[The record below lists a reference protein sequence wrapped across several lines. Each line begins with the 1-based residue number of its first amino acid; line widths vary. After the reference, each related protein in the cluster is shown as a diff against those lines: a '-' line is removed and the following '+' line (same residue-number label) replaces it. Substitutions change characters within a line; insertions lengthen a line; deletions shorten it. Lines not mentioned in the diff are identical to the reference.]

1 MSGKKPARRPSS
13 TPRTPSTRNC
23 PRSLTCL
30 GRSSERKALTVGLP
44 GLSIIMEGRKRK
56 RGHSPE
62 ESSRDGETKWI
73 GGAALRVGLCRL
85 GRGLLSGYPRFLFLG
100 GGGHLERLGH
110 LLGLL
115 SFLGSGQLLHRC
127 ALFGYLR
134 FIGSGQLQHFG
145 HLFGGLDSLV

>member
-13 TPRTPSTRNC
+13 TARTPSARNC

-30 GRSSERKALTVGLP
+30 GRSRDRKALTVGVA
-44 GLSIIMEGRKRK
+44 GLSIIMRRKRK
-56 RGHSPE
+56 RGHSPG
-62 ESSRDGETKWI
+62 ESSRDGETKLI

-85 GRGLLSGYPRFLFLG
+85 GRGLLSGYLRFLG

-115 SFLGSGQLLHRC
+115 SFLRSGQLLHRC
-127 ALFGYLR
+127 A
-134 FIGSGQLQHFG
+134 
-145 HLFGGLDSLV
+145 